1 MYAQQRMDIAAIVL
15 LDSIVLQ
22 NTNEKI
28 RDRAKNIL
36 EELKNRNQTE
46 TYLSKLN
53 LSKEILD
60 TSALV
65 NTVAIAIDSS

>member
-1 MYAQQRMDIAAIVL
+1 MYAQQRMDSVAIVL

-36 EELKNRNQTE
+36 EELK
-46 TYLSKLN
+46 K
-53 LSKEILD
+53 
-60 TSALV
+60 
-65 NTVAIAIDSS
+65 